1 MTPSVVIESLTG
13 KDYDSSGRSDWNGRM
28 MNDGND
34 DNDDKPGKSETF
46 ILTTKFSMNFL
57 FLRWRRPGLQSE
69 RPGNVWTAERQS
81 DDGQSGQALG
91 IFSSLVEKQVK
102 LRLTKTS
109 RGKRHLVK
117 LFYTL

>member
-46 ILTTKFSMNFL
+46 ISPNKFPLNFL
-57 FLRWRRPGLQSE
+57 FLKRRWRRSGLQSE

-81 DDGQSGQALG
+81 DDG
-91 IFSSLVEKQVK
+91 
-102 LRLTKTS
+102 
-109 RGKRHLVK
+109 
-117 LFYTL
+117 

>member
-46 ILTTKFSMNFL
+46 ILPN
-57 FLRWRRPGLQSE
+57 RIYE
-69 RPGNVWTAERQS
+69 
-81 DDGQSGQALG
+81 
-91 IFSSLVEKQVK
+91 
-102 LRLTKTS
+102 
-109 RGKRHLVK
+109 
-117 LFYTL
+117 